1 MEKKKKNQTTE
12 FSLKK
17 SSIKLSVPEILN
29 SKGQKWRYF
38 FVDFFFLDMNS
49 ILLISVTKQFQLSLD
64 MWKQPVLFS

>member
-17 SSIKLSVPEILN
+17 SSIKLSVPEIFN

-49 ILLISVTKQFQLSLD
+49 ILLISVTKQFQLPLD
-64 MWKQPVLFS
+64 MWKQPELFS